1 MTGVPL
7 HLVQRGNNR
16 TATFRDSE
24 DFEVYRETMYEASR
38 HFGCAIHAY
47 VLMGNHVHLLVS
59 PEDDRSPSRMM
70 QAIGQ
75 WYVPYFNKRYGRTGT
90 LWEGR
95 YWSSIIQ
102 AERYLLTCSRYIE
115 LNPVRAG
122 IAEHPTYYRWS
133 SYRHNA
139 DGDSHALITSHAVY
153 ESLGLTPS
161 ERRAAYRALF
171 EGPLEA
177 AAVDEIRHASRVGS
191 FLGDETFRE
200 RIERAL
206 ERNVTVLAHG
216 GDRRSSAW
224 VSSALTP

>member
-1 MTGVPL
+1 
-7 HLVQRGNNR
+7 
-16 TATFRDSE
+16 
-24 DFEVYRETMYEASR
+24 
-38 HFGCAIHAY
+38 
-47 VLMGNHVHLLVS
+47 
-59 PEDDRSPSRMM
+59 
-70 QAIGQ
+70 
-75 WYVPYFNKRYGRTGT
+75 
-90 LWEGR
+90 
-95 YWSSIIQ
+95 
-102 AERYLLTCSRYIE
+102 LLTCSRYIE

-139 DGDSHALITSHAVY
+139 DGDSHPLITSHAVY